1 MNIKKLNI
9 TIKNL
14 QGCPIFYK
22 IPINDKTFKNEYG
35 FVAYEFD
42 QNSYSAPKFRTLLEI
57 IITENESS
65 TDKDNFAIKS
75 KKICDNFIEHH
86 LEYIKSQIQYKLNNI
101 DILDE
106 ESKKYIQ
113 ANENLHTEVQ
123 LLAKFRFLREINN
136 HDYSNLDKDLIITKN
151 NYTEND
157 IDFYY
162 EEAGKIMKENKWDI
176 LEPIEL
182 QSNFQSSVEEPD
194 QTENLIDELFDSI
207 DVNK

>member
-1 MNIKKLNI
+1 M
-9 TIKNL
+9 
-14 QGCPIFYK
+14 
-22 IPINDKTFKNEYG
+22 
-35 FVAYEFD
+35 AYEFD
-42 QNSYSAPKFRTLLEI
+42 QNSYSAPKFRTLLQI

-65 TDKDNFAIKS
+65 TDKENFIIKS
-75 KKICDNFIEHH
+75 KEICDNFIEHH

-101 DILDE
+101 DIIDE

-136 HDYSNLDKDLIITKN
+136 HDYSNLEKDLIITKN